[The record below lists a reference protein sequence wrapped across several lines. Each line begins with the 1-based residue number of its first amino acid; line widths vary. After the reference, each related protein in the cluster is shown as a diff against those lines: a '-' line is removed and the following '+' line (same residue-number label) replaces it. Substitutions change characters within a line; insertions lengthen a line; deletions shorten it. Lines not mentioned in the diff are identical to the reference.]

1 MHDSL
6 PGTLAVPGSGHGAK
20 ASGRRH
26 EAIIKTFGAELSRR
40 LGARE
45 RSDRETDR
53 RDSVADRIGTH
64 EHIVS
69 AVTRNEERKA
79 VPSEAKTHYTQ

>member
-1 MHDSL
+1 MIRF
-6 PGTLAVPGSGHGAK
+6 GNAGGSRQRAR
-20 ASGRRH
+20 SESQRQ

-45 RSDRETDR
+45 RSDRATDR
-53 RDSVADRIGTH
+53 RDTVADRIGTH